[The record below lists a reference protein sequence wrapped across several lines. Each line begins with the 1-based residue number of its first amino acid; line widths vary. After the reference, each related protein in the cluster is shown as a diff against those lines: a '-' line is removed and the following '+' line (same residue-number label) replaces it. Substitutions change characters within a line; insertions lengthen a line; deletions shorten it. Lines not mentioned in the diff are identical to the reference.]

1 MRTSVTALSLLA
13 GVLMMPAIA
22 QAQDAP
28 RVDKPV
34 IPMAASAAPAA
45 VDTKTDLEG
54 PGIDLNAPPP
64 APVAAAPAAKPVVR
78 SASADD
84 EFPAQVPAVRS
95 APRREATA
103 LPSDDRCRNVYLPV
117 IGGNPTGVYDCD

>member
-22 QAQDAP
+22 SAQDAP

-34 IPMAASAAPAA
+34 IATTA
-45 VDTKTDLEG
+45 KTDIEG
-54 PGIDLNAPPP
+54 PALDLNAPPP
-64 APVAAAPAAKPVVR
+64 APKAVVK
-78 SASADD
+78 SVSADD
-84 EFPAQVPAVRS
+84 EFPAQVPAVKP

-103 LPSDDRCRNVYLPV
+103 RPADDRCRNVFLPIV
-117 IGGNPTGVYDCD
+117 GGNPAGVYDCH